1 MGLLCSIFKES
12 RCINCNVPRSYYS
25 TKEHSE
31 RMSCRASDKSL
42 LNYHVW
48 SR

>member
-31 RMSCRASDKSL
+31 RMSCRGSNKL
-42 LNYHVW
+42 LLDYHEW
-48 SR
+48 S